1 MNATSPV
8 SPDGRYV
15 VTERH
20 PGAYLVSLD
29 GSSPPRALPGLNTPA
44 DRIAQWSRDSKH
56 LYVYRRVESPL
67 KVWLY
72 DIETGQQQLWK
83 EIAYDSTLEGVR
95 VRITPDGNA
104 WTLEGVRILSELY
117 LVEGLR

>member
-1 MNATSPV
+1 M
-8 SPDGRYV
+8 
-15 VTERH
+15 
-20 PGAYLVSLD
+20 
-29 GSSPPRALPGLNTPA
+29 
-44 DRIAQWSRDSKH
+44 
-56 LYVYRRVESPL
+56 
-67 KVWLY
+67 WLY